1 MKFLTLKQSALLDY
15 VLVVAIVVPLVLMCC
30 ALAVAY
36 DIHSARLEF
45 ATANN
50 EWRQESMRRVDQML
64 WKADTALE
72 IGGALRL
79 DLGTMLT
86 KLRAQV
92 KQSSDESAKATTV
105 QAKAATVAV
114 TQALETT
121 REAIQAVAGDPPA
134 QAKTV
139 APSSEKAPIT
149 VNVPPPVV
157 VTAPKDDHP
166 TVEVIEKPKRR
177 RWFTYLWH
185 WW

>member
-1 MKFLTLKQSALLDY
+1 MLIEHF
-15 VLVVAIVVPLVLMCC
+15 LVVAIIVPIVLMGC
-30 ALAVAY
+30 ALAIAF
-36 DIHSARLEF
+36 DIHAARVEF
-45 ATANN
+45 AVANA
-50 EWRQESMRRVDQML
+50 EWRRESFRRVDQML

-72 IGGALRL
+72 IGGAMRL

-121 REAIQAVAGDPPA
+121 REAIQAVAGDAGPDNKLPER
-134 QAKTV
+134 QSDK
-139 APSSEKAPIT
+139 PIT

-157 VTAPKDDHP
+157 VSAPKP
-166 TVEVIEKPKRR
+166 VEVVPKSEEKTEEKHRR
-177 RWFTYLWH
+177 RWYTYLWH

>member
-1 MKFLTLKQSALLDY
+1 MLIEHF
-15 VLVVAIVVPLVLMCC
+15 LVVAIIVPIVLMGC
-30 ALAVAY
+30 ALAIAF
-36 DIHSARLEF
+36 DIHAARVEF
-45 ATANN
+45 AVANA
-50 EWRQESMRRVDQML
+50 EWRRESFRRVDQML

-72 IGGALRL
+72 IGGAMRL

-105 QAKAATVAV
+105 QANAATVAV

-121 REAIQAVAGDPPA
+121 REAIQAVAGDTPDKLPER
-134 QAKTV
+134 QSDK
-139 APSSEKAPIT
+139 PIT

-157 VTAPKDDHP
+157 VSAPKP
-166 TVEVIEKPKRR
+166 VEVVPKSEEKTEEKHRR
-177 RWFTYLWH
+177 RWYTYLWH

>member
-1 MKFLTLKQSALLDY
+1 MDLTPKLATLLEH
-15 VLVVAIVVPLVLMCC
+15 VLVVAIIVPIVLMGC
-30 ALAVAY
+30 ALAIAF
-36 DIHSARLEF
+36 DIHSARVEF
-45 ATANN
+45 AAANA
-50 EWRQESMRRVDQML
+50 EWRRESFRRVDQML

-72 IGGALRL
+72 IGGAMRL

-121 REAIQAVAGDPPA
+121 REAIQAVAGDAPVTTAAPA
-134 QAKTV
+134 ADK
-139 APSSEKAPIT
+139 PIT
-149 VNVPPPVV
+149 VNVPPPVIV
-157 VTAPKDDHP
+157 NTPKPVEVAPKS
-166 TVEVIEKPKRR
+166 EEKTEEKHRR
-177 RWFTYLWH
+177 RWYTYLWH